1 MHNPT
6 IHKKM
11 ELPRT
16 DNKEAKR
23 LPRGRIECRLNNQRT
38 HVNFT
43 RFECDQGKQIS
54 QHIIDNIPPN
64 RHHIP
69 RLADCIRQLNSVCK
83 NLRRRRTIS

>member
-1 MHNPT
+1 
-6 IHKKM
+6 M

-23 LPRGRIECRLNNQRT
+23 LPRGRIACRLNNPPLT
-38 HVNFT
+38 YINFT
-43 RFECDQGKQIS
+43 RSECDDGKQIS

-83 NLRRRRTIS
+83 NLRRRRRIS